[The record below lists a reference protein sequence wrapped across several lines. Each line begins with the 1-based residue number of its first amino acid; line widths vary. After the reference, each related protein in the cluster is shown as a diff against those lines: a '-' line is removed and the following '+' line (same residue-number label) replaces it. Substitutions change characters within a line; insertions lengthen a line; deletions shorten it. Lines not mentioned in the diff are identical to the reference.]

1 MALQDATI
9 KLVAT
14 GETSTLDHTLEFGE
28 YEYDETNNVLNV
40 GIGDFTTE
48 EPQS

>member
-14 GETSTLDHTLEFGE
+14 GETSTLEHSLEFGE
-28 YEYDETNNVLNV
+28 MEYDETANTLNI
-40 GIGDFTTE
+40 GIGDFDTE
-48 EPQS
+48 EQT